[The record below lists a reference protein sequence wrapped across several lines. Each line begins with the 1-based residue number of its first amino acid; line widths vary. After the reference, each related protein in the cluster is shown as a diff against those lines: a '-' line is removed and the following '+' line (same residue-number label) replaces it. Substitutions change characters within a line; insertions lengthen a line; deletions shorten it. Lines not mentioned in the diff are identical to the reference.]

1 MSNTTARRALSFLIV
16 GAMVLAGLFVLVT
29 AAPVA
34 SARAIES
41 PATPTTGVTGSPR
54 IAENPSTAAISAESR
69 DVWKTKLDSGLKD
82 AVDRGSTGLVDV
94 VIYTQDMNSL
104 TPLLNKF
111 AVERLP
117 EEFRGKDQ
125 RLSERSLARS
135 EGIVS
140 TTVTIPTFAIKD
152 FAKLPSVLGIETRMV
167 PATAD
172 YTNLGLTSE
181 RESVTRF
188 REQLQSP
195 GSGPAPTDWSIVR
208 SQHVV
213 DSSGNYPMGFNGSGV
228 NIAVQDWG
236 ADFGHPNLLG
246 QWATDRNPASPYF
259 GYPIMLSQESQWNN
273 LQLFTT
279 GSDLDRYPYPI
290 FATVGTASWYSDTEY
305 VAIADLSGNVTYATG
320 FAYGFFQYTKRV
332 APSTPSCPG
341 SNNLISR
348 TYHVGAIPSAS
359 GVFHLGVDI
368 DKFFEAYFCNRPGIL
383 VTDSITPGV
392 YDTVHV
398 DLNHDLDFTDDNPV
412 SIAGNP
418 LATWDANGD
427 GIADISGGLLYFIG
441 KRTNSIANEVVIAS
455 ATGAETSASLANGW
469 IETDAQGVNLFTA
482 TMALNG
488 AYWPSSGEDLYEL
501 VIPNTTGGGNET
513 GTTAQLTAGVNYMT
527 GAAVDTA
534 ALLALGY
541 PVKQVFAIDNSS
553 GPLAAGVDYRLNST
567 TGVIT
572 WLKDFPDGD
581 FVEIIYE
588 LRTWTLNYDSGA
600 ITFQTPP
607 VANSQVTARYRTG
620 LPVPYSNITA
630 QRQGW
635 DLFVPGP
642 GDIVAFYGA
651 FETFEDHGTWV
662 STDLAGVPFGNAGG
676 IFDIYGTAPGAKII
690 GVDLPTSFDTAEL
703 FYFSSHGYDGIAGTG
718 DEANIITNSWGFT
731 QPQETGFTFL
741 ERYLYDLTTRVA
753 PNVTIL
759 FAAGNN
765 GPGYSTSTPP
775 NTAPGVITV
784 GAGTLMNYR
793 WLLGSDLGNGWYDWP
808 GFGTGPFGVGPYGD
822 LADFSSKGPA
832 LMGTPEPDVFAAGA
846 FGFGGRP
853 LNSACAAFVGGCDG
867 TGSFDLWS
875 GTSMSTPVTAGIVA
889 LIYQAYKANG
899 GAYPVSSV
907 AKEILMS
914 SADDHGF
921 DVLQQGAGWV
931 NATAA
936 VELASS
942 TAGLRVSPAFVA
954 PGGYGGVHRPAFV
967 NFMHPGDTYDQT
979 FTVHNEGSSA
989 ATVSIGDA
997 LYSKVGS
1004 DFSFSWAFA
1013 NPAGEFRIL
1022 KPSGLYAADG
1032 HTLLPGTED
1041 LTARWTSSDFF
1052 RITVVR
1058 DPATTTGTPVT
1069 LFELFDWWDQNGD
1082 GTFGGVLERNRYSF
1096 AGFEAN
1102 RWSAMDEIYDPN
1114 SRVHDGL
1121 VLRLRDAGLVTG
1133 TISVVVEFYA
1143 KANWAWT
1150 NAEASTGLTV
1160 PADGSATFDVTFS
1173 VPTGTPPGMY
1183 QGAVW
1188 VASGGRPVIV
1198 PVLITVPATSLP
1210 VTFGGGT
1217 PSTSLY
1223 ENGAVGQGQFP
1234 SNWRQTGDSRLY
1246 WLDTSVVPAANR
1258 RMIYNTI
1265 LRDAP
1270 SEAEFF
1276 VYSLQPDAYWTDD
1289 ATYGPGAMVELAAT
1303 DNTAGTTNTN
1313 AIERTFMHTDV
1324 LPGLVALQ
1332 TKALVSLATDEPLR
1346 VEVGTLTTDPQHV
1359 RISTNQ
1365 LAGSVPVTASASV
1378 PLYDGAVLLGFLKL
1392 PGDGVLTHAD
1402 PIVGSSTT
1410 STPVEQVVLANPED
1424 NTYFIAVHGWSVPA
1438 GSTTFDLTVTTTT
1451 ASGTT
1456 VESFPAQTVF
1466 QDNPADPYT
1475 SSFVQTRVL
1484 SRVTK
1489 IQVDIAGVAPN
1500 DLDLYMMSDHPTL
1513 VLGGGNFVGRGG
1525 PTVDVPPNKGAQIN
1539 LTWLFNGDKRE
1550 GVTSDLVYLSP
1561 GFAPASLAQ
1570 AVDITFSYDV
1580 TPPSFS
1586 SQLPTPGSTVSD
1598 STPGTFV
1605 QINDDQ
1611 PGAFAVHGEIDQ
1623 TKIVVWLD
1631 GVEITSIASVSV
1643 PHSTNVG
1650 YPTGTVLFTPT
1661 HPLADGSHTM
1671 IVQAGDFA
1679 GNLATTAWSFTVDTT
1694 APRLDI
1700 SSPTPGLVTSA
1711 ATVTVTGVTE
1721 PGATVSIGGSSV
1733 FVDGSGA
1740 FSAAVSLIEG
1750 TNTIPVSAIDA
1761 LGNTASTSLTVV
1773 SDSTAPAISLLRS
1786 SAGLLTSKDLTVV
1799 SGVVSEASSLTVA
1812 GTAVMVHADGS
1823 FEAPVSLV
1831 EGSNSIAIV
1840 ATDSA
1845 GNQGSASLTVTRD
1858 TTPPTLTM
1866 DALPSEVSSATVT
1879 VTGSVENSVSFVT
1892 VNGQP
1897 VTVSGGRYSASV
1909 ALSFGSN
1916 VIFVQATDAAGNTAT
1931 TSQAVSYVPQ
1941 GVSTAS
1947 VGLILLPVLT
1957 VIALLV
1963 GLAIGQARRGRG
1975 GGGGGGEGGMRMED
1989 MKKEEG
1995 ASADEELLPTEDGEL

>member
-1 MSNTTARRALSFLIV
+1 MAGRSGSVIWGIYLYARANPRTLSVSGRGNRMSNTTARRALCFLCV
-16 GAMVLAGLFVLVT
+16 GAMVLAGFVVTVT

-41 PATPTTGVTGSPR
+41 PAAPTTGVTSPR
-54 IAENPSTAAISAESR
+54 IAENPSTAAVSAESR

-82 AVDRGSTGLVDV
+82 AVDRGSTSLVDV

-167 PATAD
+167 PATED

-188 REQLQSP
+188 REQRQSP

-383 VTDSITPGV
+383 VTDSTTPGV

-398 DLNHDLDFTDDNPV
+398 DLNNNLDFTDDNPV

-427 GIADISGGLLYFIG
+427 GIADVSGGLLYFIG

-921 DVLQQGAGWV
+921 
-931 NATAA
+931 
-936 VELASS
+936 
-942 TAGLRVSPAFVA
+942 
-954 PGGYGGVHRPAFV
+954 
-967 NFMHPGDTYDQT
+967 
-979 FTVHNEGSSA
+979 
-989 ATVSIGDA
+989 
-997 LYSKVGS
+997 
-1004 DFSFSWAFA
+1004 
-1013 NPAGEFRIL
+1013 
-1022 KPSGLYAADG
+1022 
-1032 HTLLPGTED
+1032 
-1041 LTARWTSSDFF
+1041 
-1052 RITVVR
+1052 TVVR

-1133 TISVVVEFYA
+1133 TISVVVEFYT
-1143 KANWAWT
+1143 KANCAWT

-1313 AIERTFMHTDV
+1313 AIERTIMHTDV

-1438 GSTTFDLTVTTTT
+1438 GSTTFVLTVTTTT

-1525 PTVDVPPNKGAQIN
+1525 PTVDVPPNEGAQIN

-1679 GNLATTAWSFTVDTT
+1679 GNLATTAWSFTIDTT
-1694 APRLDI
+1694 APRLEI

-1711 ATVTVTGVTE
+1711 ATVMVTGVTE

-1740 FSAAVSLIEG
+1740 FSAAVTLIEG
-1750 TNTIPVSAIDA
+1750 TNTIAVSATDS

-1909 ALSFGSN
+1909 ALSFRSN
-1916 VIFVQATDAAGNTAT
+1916 LIFVQATDAAGNTAT

-1975 GGGGGGEGGMRMED
+1975 GGGGGGGGGMRMED
-1989 MKKEEG
+1989 MKKEE
-1995 ASADEELLPTEDGEL
+1995 

>member
-16 GAMVLAGLFVLVT
+16 GAMVLAGVLVLVT

-34 SARAIES
+34 SARVIAS
-41 PATPTTGVTGSPR
+41 PAAPTTGVTSSPR
-54 IAENPSTAAISAESR
+54 IAENPLTSAVSAESR

-82 AVDRGSTGLVDV
+82 VVDRGSTDLVDV

-111 AVERLP
+111 AIERLP
-117 EEFRGKDQ
+117 EEFRGKDH
-125 RLSERSLARS
+125 RLSQRSLARS

-140 TTVTIPTFAIKD
+140 TTVTIPAYAIKD
-152 FAKLPSVLGIETRMV
+152 FAKLPAVLGIEKRSV
-167 PATAD
+167 LATAD
-172 YTNLGLTSE
+172 YTNIDLTSE
-181 RESVTRF
+181 RQRVAKF

-213 DSSGNYPMGFNGSGV
+213 DSAGNYPMGYNGTGV
-228 NIAVQDWG
+228 NVAVQDWG
-236 ADFGHPNLLG
+236 ADFGHPNLRG
-246 QWATDRNPASPYF
+246 QWAIDRNPASPYF

-279 GSDLDRYPYPI
+279 SSDLDRYPYPI

-305 VAIADLSGNVTYATG
+305 QATADASRNLTYTTG
-320 FAYGFFQYTKRV
+320 IAYGFFQYTKRV

-341 SNNLISR
+341 SGNLISR
-348 TYHVGAIPSAS
+348 TYHVGTIASAS
-359 GVFHLGVDI
+359 GVYHLGVDI
-368 DKFFEAYFCNRPGIL
+368 DKFFERYFCNRPGIL
-383 VTDSITPGV
+383 VTDSTTPGV
-392 YDTVHV
+392 YDTVYV
-398 DLNHDLDFTDDNPV
+398 DLNNDLDFTDDNPV

-427 GIADISGGLLYFIG
+427 GVADVSGGLLYFIG
-441 KRTNSIANEVVIAS
+441 KQTNSISNEVVIAS
-455 ATGAETSASLANGW
+455 ATGAETSASLAHGW
-469 IETDAQGVNLFTA
+469 IQTDSQGVNLFTA
-482 TMALNG
+482 TMSLDG
-488 AYWPSSGEDLYEL
+488 TYWPSSGEDIYEL
-501 VIPNTTGGGNET
+501 VIPDTTGGGNET
-513 GTTAQLTAGVNYMT
+513 GTTAQLTAGFNAMT
-527 GAAVDTA
+527 GATVNTA
-534 ALLALGY
+534 ALLTMGY
-541 PVKQVFAIDNSS
+541 PIKQVYGIDNSS
-553 GPLAAGVDYRLNST
+553 GPLVAGVDYRLNST

-572 WLKDFPDGD
+572 WLKNFPDGD

-588 LRTWTLNYDSGA
+588 LRTWTLSYDTGA
-600 ITFQTPP
+600 ITFETPP
-607 VANSQVTARYRTG
+607 TASSAVTATYKTG

-662 STDLAGVPFGNAGG
+662 STDLAGVPFGNTGG

-703 FYFSSHGYDGIAGTG
+703 FYFSSHGYDGVAGTG
-718 DEANIITNSWGFT
+718 DEANIITNSWGNT
-731 QPQETGFTFL
+731 QPQNTGFTFL

-759 FAAGNN
+759 FAAGNL
-765 GPGYSTSTPP
+765 GPGYATSTPP

-793 WLLGSDLGNGWYDWP
+793 WLLGSDGGNGWYDWP
-808 GFGTGPFGVGPYGD
+808 LLGQGPFGVGPYGD

-853 LNSACAAFVGGCDG
+853 LNSACAAFGGCDG

-899 GAYPVSSV
+899 GAYPVSTV

-931 NATAA
+931 NGTAA

-967 NFMHPGDTYDQT
+967 NFMHPGDTYDQS
-979 FTVHNEGSSA
+979 FTVHNEGSSPA
-989 ATVSIGDA
+989 VVSIGDA
-997 LYSKVGS
+997 VFSKAGA
-1004 DFSFSWAFA
+1004 DFSFNWAFA
-1013 NPAGEFRIL
+1013 NPLGEFRIL
-1022 KPSGLYAADG
+1022 KPSGLYSVDG
-1032 HTLLPGTED
+1032 HTLLPGSED
-1041 LTARWTSSDFF
+1041 LTTRWSSSDFL
-1052 RITVVR
+1052 RLTVVR
-1058 DPATTTGTPVT
+1058 DRATTTGTPYT
-1069 LFELFDWWDQNGD
+1069 GFELFDWWDANGD
-1082 GTFGGVLERNRYSF
+1082 GTFGGVAERNRYSF
-1096 AGFEAN
+1096 AGFESD
-1102 RWSAMDEIYDPN
+1102 RWSTMDEIYSPN

-1121 VLRLRDAGLVTG
+1121 VLRMRDFGGVTG
-1133 TISVVVEFYA
+1133 SLTVVVEFYA
-1143 KANWAWT
+1143 KTNWAWT

-1160 PADGSATFDVTFS
+1160 PADGLASFDVTFS

-1188 VASGGRPVIV
+1188 VASGGRRTIV
-1198 PVLITVPATSLP
+1198 PVLVTVPATSLP
-1210 VTFGGGT
+1210 AIFGGGT

-1234 SNWRQTGDSRLY
+1234 SNWRQSGDSRLY
-1246 WLDTSVVPAANR
+1246 WLDTSAVPAANR

-1289 ATYGPGAMVELAAT
+1289 ATFGPGAMVELAAT

-1313 AIERTFMHTDV
+1313 AIERTFMHTAV
-1324 LPGLVALQ
+1324 LPGLVAVQ
-1332 TKALVSLATDEPLR
+1332 AKALVSAASDEPLR
-1346 VEVGTLTTDPQHV
+1346 VEVGILTTDPQRA
-1359 RISTNQ
+1359 RISTNK

-1402 PIVGSSTT
+1402 PIVASSTS
-1410 STPVEQVVLANPED
+1410 STPIESVTLVNPED

-1456 VESFPAQTVF
+1456 VENFPARTVF

-1484 SRVTK
+1484 SRVSR
-1489 IQVDIAGVAPN
+1489 IQVDIAGVSPN
-1500 DLDLYMMSDHPTL
+1500 DIDLYMMSDHPNL
-1513 VLGGGNFVGRGG
+1513 VLGGGNFIGKGG
-1525 PTVDVPPNKGAQIN
+1525 PTVDVPAFHSVLIN
-1539 LTWLFNGDKRE
+1539 LTWLFPGDKRE

-1570 AVDITFSYDV
+1570 AVDITFSYDL

-1586 SQLPTPGSTVSD
+1586 SQLPAQGSTVSD
-1598 STPGTFV
+1598 STPGMFV
-1605 QINDDQ
+1605 QINDNQ
-1611 PGAFAVHGEIDQ
+1611 PGAFAARGEIDQ
-1623 TKIVVWLD
+1623 TKVKAWLD
-1631 GVEITSIASVSV
+1631 GVDITSVASISV

-1650 YPTGTVLFTPT
+1650 YPTGTVLYTPA
-1661 HPLADGSHTM
+1661 HPLIDGSHTM

-1679 GNLATTAWSFTVDTT
+1679 GNLATTAWSFSIDTT

-1700 SSPTPGLVTSA
+1700 SSPTPGFVTSA
-1711 ATVTVTGVTE
+1711 ATVTVSGTTE
-1721 PGATVSIGGSSV
+1721 PGASVSIGGSSV
-1733 FVDGSGA
+1733 FVDGAGA
-1740 FSAAVSLIEG
+1740 FSAAVTLIAG
-1750 TNTIPVSAIDA
+1750 TNTIDVSSTDA

-1799 SGVVSEASSLTVA
+1799 SGVVSEASSVTVA
-1812 GTAVMVHADGS
+1812 GIPAMVHADGS
-1823 FEAPVSLV
+1823 FEVPVSLA
-1831 EGSNSIAIV
+1831 EGSNSIAIT
-1840 ATDSA
+1840 ATDAA
-1845 GNQGSASLTVTRD
+1845 GNQGSDSLTVIRD

-1866 DALPSEVSSATVT
+1866 DALPTEVSSATVT
-1879 VTGSVENSVSFVT
+1879 VSGSVESSVSFVT

-1897 VTVSGGRYSASV
+1897 VTVTGGRYSTSV

-1916 VIFVQATDAAGNTAT
+1916 VIFVEATDAAGNTAT

-1975 GGGGGGEGGMRMED
+1975 GGGGGGEGGMKMED
-1989 MKKEEG
+1989 MRKEGGTSE
-1995 ASADEELLPTEDGEL
+1995 EELPPPEGGEL

>member
-1 MSNTTARRALSFLIV
+1 MAGGSASVIWGIYLYARTNPRTLSVSGRGNRMSNTTARRALSFLIV

-125 RLSERSLARS
+125 RLSQRSLARS

-427 GIADISGGLLYFIG
+427 GIAD
-441 KRTNSIANEVVIAS
+441 
-455 ATGAETSASLANGW
+455 
-469 IETDAQGVNLFTA
+469 
-482 TMALNG
+482 
-488 AYWPSSGEDLYEL
+488 
-501 VIPNTTGGGNET
+501 
-513 GTTAQLTAGVNYMT
+513 
-527 GAAVDTA
+527 
-534 ALLALGY
+534 
-541 PVKQVFAIDNSS
+541 SS

-846 FGFGGRP
+846 FGFGCRP
-853 LNSACAAFVGGCDG
+853 LNSA
-867 TGSFDLWS
+867 
-875 GTSMSTPVTAGIVA
+875 
-889 LIYQAYKANG
+889 
-899 GAYPVSSV
+899 
-907 AKEILMS
+907 
-914 SADDHGF
+914 
-921 DVLQQGAGWV
+921 
-931 NATAA
+931 
-936 VELASS
+936 
-942 TAGLRVSPAFVA
+942 
-954 PGGYGGVHRPAFV
+954 
-967 NFMHPGDTYDQT
+967 
-979 FTVHNEGSSA
+979 
-989 ATVSIGDA
+989 
-997 LYSKVGS
+997 
-1004 DFSFSWAFA
+1004 
-1013 NPAGEFRIL
+1013 
-1022 KPSGLYAADG
+1022 
-1032 HTLLPGTED
+1032 
-1041 LTARWTSSDFF
+1041 
-1052 RITVVR
+1052 
-1058 DPATTTGTPVT
+1058 
-1069 LFELFDWWDQNGD
+1069 
-1082 GTFGGVLERNRYSF
+1082 
-1096 AGFEAN
+1096 
-1102 RWSAMDEIYDPN
+1102 
-1114 SRVHDGL
+1114 
-1121 VLRLRDAGLVTG
+1121 
-1133 TISVVVEFYA
+1133 
-1143 KANWAWT
+1143 
-1150 NAEASTGLTV
+1150 
-1160 PADGSATFDVTFS
+1160 
-1173 VPTGTPPGMY
+1173 
-1183 QGAVW
+1183 
-1188 VASGGRPVIV
+1188 
-1198 PVLITVPATSLP
+1198 
-1210 VTFGGGT
+1210 
-1217 PSTSLY
+1217 
-1223 ENGAVGQGQFP
+1223 
-1234 SNWRQTGDSRLY
+1234 
-1246 WLDTSVVPAANR
+1246 
-1258 RMIYNTI
+1258 
-1265 LRDAP
+1265 
-1270 SEAEFF
+1270 
-1276 VYSLQPDAYWTDD
+1276 
-1289 ATYGPGAMVELAAT
+1289 
-1303 DNTAGTTNTN
+1303 
-1313 AIERTFMHTDV
+1313 
-1324 LPGLVALQ
+1324 
-1332 TKALVSLATDEPLR
+1332 
-1346 VEVGTLTTDPQHV
+1346 
-1359 RISTNQ
+1359 
-1365 LAGSVPVTASASV
+1365 
-1378 PLYDGAVLLGFLKL
+1378 
-1392 PGDGVLTHAD
+1392 
-1402 PIVGSSTT
+1402 
-1410 STPVEQVVLANPED
+1410 
-1424 NTYFIAVHGWSVPA
+1424 
-1438 GSTTFDLTVTTTT
+1438 
-1451 ASGTT
+1451 
-1456 VESFPAQTVF
+1456 
-1466 QDNPADPYT
+1466 
-1475 SSFVQTRVL
+1475 
-1484 SRVTK
+1484 
-1489 IQVDIAGVAPN
+1489 
-1500 DLDLYMMSDHPTL
+1500 
-1513 VLGGGNFVGRGG
+1513 
-1525 PTVDVPPNKGAQIN
+1525 
-1539 LTWLFNGDKRE
+1539 
-1550 GVTSDLVYLSP
+1550 
-1561 GFAPASLAQ
+1561 
-1570 AVDITFSYDV
+1570 
-1580 TPPSFS
+1580 
-1586 SQLPTPGSTVSD
+1586 
-1598 STPGTFV
+1598 
-1605 QINDDQ
+1605 
-1611 PGAFAVHGEIDQ
+1611 
-1623 TKIVVWLD
+1623 
-1631 GVEITSIASVSV
+1631 
-1643 PHSTNVG
+1643 
-1650 YPTGTVLFTPT
+1650 
-1661 HPLADGSHTM
+1661 
-1671 IVQAGDFA
+1671 
-1679 GNLATTAWSFTVDTT
+1679 
-1694 APRLDI
+1694 
-1700 SSPTPGLVTSA
+1700 
-1711 ATVTVTGVTE
+1711 
-1721 PGATVSIGGSSV
+1721 
-1733 FVDGSGA
+1733 
-1740 FSAAVSLIEG
+1740 
-1750 TNTIPVSAIDA
+1750 
-1761 LGNTASTSLTVV
+1761 
-1773 SDSTAPAISLLRS
+1773 
-1786 SAGLLTSKDLTVV
+1786 
-1799 SGVVSEASSLTVA
+1799 
-1812 GTAVMVHADGS
+1812 
-1823 FEAPVSLV
+1823 
-1831 EGSNSIAIV
+1831 
-1840 ATDSA
+1840 
-1845 GNQGSASLTVTRD
+1845 
-1858 TTPPTLTM
+1858 
-1866 DALPSEVSSATVT
+1866 
-1879 VTGSVENSVSFVT
+1879 
-1892 VNGQP
+1892 
-1897 VTVSGGRYSASV
+1897 
-1909 ALSFGSN
+1909 
-1916 VIFVQATDAAGNTAT
+1916 
-1931 TSQAVSYVPQ
+1931 
-1941 GVSTAS
+1941 
-1947 VGLILLPVLT
+1947 
-1957 VIALLV
+1957 
-1963 GLAIGQARRGRG
+1963 
-1975 GGGGGGEGGMRMED
+1975 
-1989 MKKEEG
+1989 
-1995 ASADEELLPTEDGEL
+1995 